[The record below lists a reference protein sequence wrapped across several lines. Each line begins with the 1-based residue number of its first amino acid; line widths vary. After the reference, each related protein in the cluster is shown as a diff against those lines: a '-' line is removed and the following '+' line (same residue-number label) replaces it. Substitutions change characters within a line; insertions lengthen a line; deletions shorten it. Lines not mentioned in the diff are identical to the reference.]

1 MVGRIKL
8 NNLSSSPYLLTFL
21 VSMLPIAEL
30 RGGLPL
36 GISLGIPPFK
46 AYLISVIGNVIPVL
60 PILIGLKY
68 LSKIAQRY
76 SWSSK
81 ILNILERRIQ
91 KKKQIIYRYGIG
103 GIIILVAI
111 PLPITGAWTGS
122 LVSFFLGIPVK
133 YSFPAIFAGVCIAG
147 VIVLFATLGI
157 FGIGKIFSGM

>member
-1 MVGRIKL
+1 
-8 NNLSSSPYLLTFL
+8 
-21 VSMLPIAEL
+21 MLPIAEL

-36 GISLGIPPFK
+36 GISLGISPFK

-81 ILNILERRIQ
+81 ILNILEKRVQ
-91 KKKQIIYRYGIG
+91 KKKQIIHKYGIG

-122 LVSFFLGIPVK
+122 LVSFLLCVPLK
-133 YSFPAIFAGVCIAG
+133 YSFPAIFAGICIAG
-147 VIVLFATLGI
+147 IIVLFATLGV
-157 FGIGKIFSGM
+157 FGIGRIFSGM